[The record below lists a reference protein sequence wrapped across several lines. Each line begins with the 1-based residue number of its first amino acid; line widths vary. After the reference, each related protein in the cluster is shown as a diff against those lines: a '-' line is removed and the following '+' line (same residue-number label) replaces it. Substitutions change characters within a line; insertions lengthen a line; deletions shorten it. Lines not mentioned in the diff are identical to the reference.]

1 MNDEYKQGINRR
13 RPRAQLSLVLRGKM
27 TYVDV
32 AVSIHSIYRICI
44 TLYCKAH
51 CFILIVCNAYIRTM
65 TYTQSSIATTVLW
78 NLMWFLDN
86 SKVRTE
92 INCGW
97 THYDIRCYTGFYRLL
112 SNLRSY
118 PKVVP
123 EIKSSNYLNLKARQ
137 Y

>member
-1 MNDEYKQGINRR
+1 MNDEYKQGIKRR

-65 TYTQSSIATTVLW
+65 TYYTIFNCNESIV
-78 NLMWFLDN
+78 
-86 SKVRTE
+86 
-92 INCGW
+92 
-97 THYDIRCYTGFYRLL
+97 
-112 SNLRSY
+112 
-118 PKVVP
+118 
-123 EIKSSNYLNLKARQ
+123 KSDVILGQ
-137 Y
+137 